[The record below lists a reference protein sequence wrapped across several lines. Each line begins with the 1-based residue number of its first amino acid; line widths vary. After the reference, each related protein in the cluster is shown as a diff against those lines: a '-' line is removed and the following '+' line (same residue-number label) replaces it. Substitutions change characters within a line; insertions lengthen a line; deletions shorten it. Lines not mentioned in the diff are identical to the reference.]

1 MEKDLLERDSRG
13 LHANIA
19 DAGREIDQLKRVRVE
34 EIGENER
41 DYPNR
46 KDIRQSVW
54 RGRMLRRREQ
64 GQRKPEIRM
73 GKEQPDRMAGIGLCA
88 SALLVNTAVHH
99 VTSYPSR
106 LFFILQAVFFAGM
119 ILCGLYVG
127 ISHVIEKAKRKLIY
141 QHKRMR

>member
-34 EIGENER
+34 EIGEKRKRLSEQER
-41 DYPNR
+41 HQTVR
-46 KDIRQSVW
+46 MERQDAA
-54 RGRMLRRREQ
+54 
-64 GQRKPEIRM
+64 PERT
-73 GKEQPDRMAGIGLCA
+73 GAEKAGKSEWEKEQPDRMAGIGLCA

-106 LFFILQAVFFAGM
+106 LFLFCRQSFLQG
-119 ILCGLYVG
+119 
-127 ISHVIEKAKRKLIY
+127 
-141 QHKRMR
+141 